1 MALMAVALVV
11 VFFAASGF
19 VLTNISNGTEVRADR
34 VTPAVQ
40 LAQRTA
46 DTLARSRQDGCR
58 KRGDRC
64 REAKE
69 REALADLASARAEAK
84 VTADPRAQATHLD
97 SNIVRTAQA
106 AAMVLIC
113 LCSGYLIAFGAGLI
127 WPRSASA
134 RRAA

>member
-1 MALMAVALVV
+1 MAVALVV

-46 DTLARSRQDGCR
+46 DTLARSRQDECR

-64 REAKE
+64 RDLGGAKE
-69 REALADLASARAEAK
+69 REALADLASACAEAK
-84 VTADPRAQATHLD
+84 VTADPQAEAAHLD
-97 SNIVRTAQA
+97 SNIVRTVQA
-106 AAMVLIC
+106 AAMVLMC

-127 WPRSASA
+127 WPRSPSA